1 MVKGGKYLATIG
13 IGLLAVLQT
22 SCFRRFRMTEKDL
35 DLYYQ
40 SHSPRPESK
49 TIEQG
54 KHHLHFVQT
63 GSDSLPLLLMIH
75 GAPGAW
81 YGYISYL
88 SDSLLHR
95 KFAIASVD
103 RPGYH
108 KSKIGGK
115 TLSIIQQADLIAHIF
130 RSDTTRPVYLLGRSY
145 GAPIAAVLAARFPKQ
160 VKGLVLVAPAVNP
173 ELEKYWWFSGLIRVP
188 PIRWFLPS
196 PINMA
201 SDEKHMHAKELYA
214 IKPYWSQIQ
223 CPTTILQG
231 KADWIVKPE
240 NALFADSALTS
251 APHKLYMLDGV
262 EHLVT
267 RERPDLVKHILKEL
281 VEEKL

>member
-1 MVKGGKYLATIG
+1 MGWLS
-13 IGLLAVLQT
+13 LLIILLLQS
-22 SCFRRFRMTEKDL
+22 SCFRRFQMTDKDL
-35 DLYYQ
+35 DEYYTT
-40 SHSPRPESK
+40 HSPRPISK
-49 TIEQG
+49 IIEQG
-54 KHHLHFVQT
+54 KHRIHYVQN
-63 GSDSLPLLLMIH
+63 GSDSLPLLLLIH

-88 SDSLLHR
+88 SDTLLHQ
-95 KFAIASVD
+95 KFTIVSVD

-115 TLSIIQQADLIAHIF
+115 VLSIEEQADLLAHIF
-130 RSDTTRPVYLLGRSY
+130 SGDSTRPVYILGRSY
-145 GAPIAAVLAARFPKQ
+145 GAPIAAVLAARYPKQ

-196 PINMA
+196 PINLA
-201 SDEKHMHAKELYA
+201 SDEKHVHARELYA
-214 IKPYWSQIQ
+214 IKPYWSWIK

-231 KADWIVKPE
+231 KADWIVKPG
-240 NALFADSALTS
+240 NALFADSALTN

-267 RERPDLVKHILKEL
+267 KERPQLVKTVLKEML
-281 VEEKL
+281 DEKL